1 MHRVGRAGHHRCPL
15 RADGGSPYRLLLVF
29 RTGRPPQ
36 SPASRHGGGELWA
49 PLGLRTDILVA
60 VSSFVLV
67 HSPLVGPTTW
77 SWVAKELGKYGHHAV
92 VPSLLG
98 AAASGSWEACVD
110 AVVAAAPPRVPHVL
124 VGHSGAGPLLP
135 IIATQV
141 SASRL
146 VFVDASLPPTD
157 GESALVPEQFLGT
170 LTALAQGGLLPPW
183 SEWFEPGT
191 METLIPDPV
200 RRHAILAELPRLPL
214 SYFQGR
220 VPMPD
225 GWAAAPCT
233 YVLLSEA
240 YRHEAEQAA
249 ARGWPVIE
257 IPGSHMDVVS
267 QPLPL
272 AAALRSQVV

>member
-1 MHRVGRAGHHRCPL
+1 MAVLTDCHPFVPTGSAAYKAL
-15 RADGGSPYRLLLVF
+15 R
-29 RTGRPPQ
+29 
-36 SPASRHGGGELWA
+36 SRHGGGPLWA
-49 PLGLRTDILVA
+49 PLGLSTDILVA
-60 VSSFVLV
+60 VSSFVLI

-77 SWVAKELGKYGHHAV
+77 SWVANELGKYGHQV
-92 VPSLLG
+92 IVPSLLR
-98 AAASGSWEACVD
+98 AATSGSWEACVD
-110 AVVAAAPPRVPHVL
+110 GVVAEAAPGVPHVL

-135 IIATQV
+135 VIANQLNT
-141 SASRL
+141 SRL

-157 GESALVPEQFLGT
+157 GESALIPEQFLGA

-183 SEWFEPGT
+183 SEWFELGT

-200 RRHAILAELPRLPL
+200 RRDAILAELPRLPL

-225 GWAAAPCT
+225 AWAAAPCT

-249 ARGWPVIE
+249 ARGWPVVE
-257 IPGSHMDVVS
+257 ILGSHMDVVS

-272 AAALRSQVV
+272 AAALRSQAV